1 MKIYGTENSKNLG
14 LCGTETNVSLNQVN
28 TGQISLYA
36 NTEMQLHYKDV
47 SAQLED
53 ILILDI
59 E

>member
-1 MKIYGTENSKNLG
+1 MKIYGKENSKNLD
-14 LCGTETNVSLNQVN
+14 LCGTETNVSLNHVN

-36 NTEMQLHYKDV
+36 STEMQLYYKDV
-47 SAQLED
+47 SAQLEG